1 MVRRSLNRVQQPRP
15 LQPRRVGPRPTKF
28 FIRPYKQ
35 GSKSAKALATALSG
49 VVMRLEGS
57 SYVPAP
63 HRKVINW
70 GSGGLPEGLNDPR
83 SVRAVGD
90 KKVAFQLWSA
100 QAELAHTDHRLELPR
115 IPQFWVFP
123 QEASNWMNQV
133 GERVKS
139 KTPRKIVSRTVL
151 TGHSG
156 QGILINEA
164 GTELPR
170 APLYVEYIPKD
181 AEYRVHIF
189 NNEVI
194 DVQRKVAKPG
204 TEPTNWGVRSHANG
218 FIFTRHAVDGA
229 EHRASCPPDVLE
241 QARRAMA
248 VSGLVFGAVDVL
260 FNKKRDAA
268 YVLEVNC
275 APGLE
280 GTTVDVYA
288 DAIRRYFA

>member
-1 MVRRSLNRVQQPRP
+1 MVRHVVKPNRP
-15 LQPRRVGPRPTKF
+15 LRRRPRGPKF
-28 FIRPYKQ
+28 YIRPYKQ
-35 GSKSAKALATALSG
+35 GSKSAKALAAALSG

-57 SYVPAP
+57 SYRPAP

-70 GSGGLPEGLNDPR
+70 GSGGLPEGLNDPER
-83 SVRAVGD
+83 VRIAGN
-90 KKVAFQLWSA
+90 KLAYFNMAWE
-100 QAELAHTDHRLELPR
+100 AEPDHPRNPPR
-115 IPQFWVFP
+115 IPQFW
-123 QEASNWMNQV
+123 QGSAEANTWLTQAN
-133 GERVKS
+133 ERTKS
-139 KTPRKIVSRTVL
+139 KTPRKLVVRNTL

-156 QGILINEA
+156 QGIIILEA
-164 GTELPR
+164 GAPIPN

-218 FIFTRHAVDGA
+218 FIFTRHTAAGA
-229 EHRASCPPDVLE
+229 LHTADCPPDVLE

-260 FNKKRDAA
+260 FNKKREAA
-268 YVLEVNC
+268 YVLEINT

-280 GTTVDVYA
+280 GETVQVYA
-288 DAIRRYFA
+288 NAIRNYFNQQVQIPGR